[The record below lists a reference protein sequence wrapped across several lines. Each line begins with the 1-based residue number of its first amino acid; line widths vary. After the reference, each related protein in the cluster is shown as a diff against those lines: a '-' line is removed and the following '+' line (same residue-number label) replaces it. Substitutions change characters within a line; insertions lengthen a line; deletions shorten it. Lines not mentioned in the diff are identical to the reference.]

1 MKQSG
6 RTGGRCQSGH
16 SPESM
21 VKYRNGQLQKKPEKS
36 ILRGITGGEKQV
48 RIFDTKVQEIKYKV
62 LCQVSK
68 QTWKGNDSFAAFND
82 IAKVVVTKEDI
93 TRCCI
98 YKERAIVAERIK
110 IALGG
115 NAEDPNVVE
124 VIDIACDECP
134 EAGYVVTD
142 LCRGCLAHRCKD
154 ACRLGAIQFDEHNK
168 ARIDKNKCVE
178 CGKCAKVCPY
188 RAINNFVRPCEQSC
202 KVHAIHMGQTGA
214 AEIDPEKCID
224 CGACVYTCPFGAVVD
239 KSYIVNA
246 INLIQE
252 SRKQDF
258 EVYAIMAPAVAS
270 QFTYASFGQVITAMK
285 KIGFDHVMETAL
297 GADMTA
303 EAEARELLEKGFLTS
318 SCCPAFVKY
327 AGNKFPAMVE
337 KVSHTPSPMAMLGK
351 AIKDRDPAAK
361 VIFIGPCTA
370 KKAEWKLP
378 EVSPYI
384 DCVLTFEE
392 LQALIDS
399 MDIDIENLEESVLD
413 EASGFGRGFACSG
426 GVSEAVR
433 QAMKELAEKEGP
445 DSDAAAFEL
454 NAAVCDGIESCRN
467 ALARANKGLLKEN
480 FIEGMACEGGCIG
493 GAGCLTHGEKNRAA
507 IEKYSR
513 EAERKTILDRN
524 PDRQR

>member
-1 MKQSG
+1 M
-6 RTGGRCQSGH
+6 
-16 SPESM
+16 
-21 VKYRNGQLQKKPEKS
+21 
-36 ILRGITGGEKQV
+36 

-68 QTWKGNDSFAAFND
+68 QTWEGNDSFAAFND
-82 IAKVVVTKEDI
+82 IAKVVVTKEDT

-115 NAEDPNVVE
+115 NKEDPNVVE

-134 EAGYVVTD
+134 EAGHVVTD

-154 ACRLGAIQFDEHNK
+154 ACKLGAIQFDEHNK
-168 ARIDKNKCVE
+168 AKIDKSKCVE

-202 KVHAIHMGQTGA
+202 KVHAIHMGETGA
-214 AEIDPEKCID
+214 AEIDPEKCTD

-239 KSYIVNA
+239 KSYIVQA
-246 INLIQE
+246 IHLIKE
-252 SRKQDF
+252 SRIENF

-285 KIGFDHVMETAL
+285 KIGFDGVMETAL

-303 EAEARELLEKGFLTS
+303 EAEARELLEKGFVTS

-327 AGNKFPAMVE
+327 VKQKFPGMQE
-337 KVSHTPSPMAMLGK
+337 KVSHTPSQMAMLGK
-351 AIKDRDPAAK
+351 AIKEKDPTSK

-370 KKAEWKLP
+370 KKAEWKRP
-378 EVSPYI
+378 EVQPYI

-399 MDIDIENLEESVLD
+399 MEIDIENLEESVLD

-426 GVSEAVR
+426 GVAQAVA
-433 QAMKELAEKEGP
+433 QALKELAEKEGP
-445 DSDAAAFEL
+445 DSPAASFEL
-454 NAAVCDGIESCRN
+454 KAAVCDGIESCRN
-467 ALARANKGLLKEN
+467 TLARANKGLLQEN

-493 GAGCLTHGEKNRAA
+493 GAGCLTHGEKNRQA
-507 IEKYSR
+507 IARHRSEASR
-513 EAERKTILDRN
+513 ERILGREM
-524 PDRQR
+524 PEEQLK

>member
-1 MKQSG
+1 M
-6 RTGGRCQSGH
+6 
-16 SPESM
+16 
-21 VKYRNGQLQKKPEKS
+21 
-36 ILRGITGGEKQV
+36 

-68 QTWKGNDSFAAFND
+68 QTWEGNDSFAAFND
-82 IAKVVVTKEDI
+82 IAKVVVTKEDT

-115 NAEDPNVVE
+115 NKADPNVVE

-134 EAGYVVTD
+134 EAGHVVTD

-154 ACRLGAIQFDEHNK
+154 ACKLGAIQFDEHNK
-168 ARIDKNKCVE
+168 AKIDKSKCVE

-202 KVHAIHMGQTGA
+202 KVHAIHMGETGA
-214 AEIDPEKCID
+214 AEIDAEKCTD

-239 KSYIVNA
+239 KSYIVQT
-246 INLIQE
+246 IHLIKE
-252 SRKQDF
+252 SRRENF

-285 KIGFDHVMETAL
+285 KIGFDGVMETAL

-303 EAEARELLEKGFLTS
+303 EAEARELLEKGFVTS

-327 AGNKFPAMVE
+327 VKSKFPAMTD
-337 KVSHTPSPMAMLGK
+337 KISHTPSPMAMLGK
-351 AIKDRDPAAK
+351 AIKERDPRAK

-370 KKAEWKLP
+370 KKAEWKRP
-378 EVSPYI
+378 EVEPYI

-426 GVSEAVR
+426 GVAAAVE
-433 QAMKELAEKEGP
+433 QAMREIAEKEGP
-445 DSDAAAFEL
+445 DSPAAGFEVK
-454 NAAVCDGIESCRN
+454 AAVCDGIESCRN
-467 ALARANKGLLKEN
+467 ILTRANKGLLKEN
-480 FIEGMACEGGCIG
+480 FIEGMACKGGCVG
-493 GAGCLTHGEKNRAA
+493 GAGCLTHGEKNRQP
-507 IEKYSR
+507 IENHISEASR
-513 EAERKTILDRN
+513 TTILDRG
-524 PDRQR
+524 DLSKHM

>member
-1 MKQSG
+1 M
-6 RTGGRCQSGH
+6 
-16 SPESM
+16 
-21 VKYRNGQLQKKPEKS
+21 
-36 ILRGITGGEKQV
+36 

-68 QTWKGNDSFAAFND
+68 QTWEGNDSFAAFND
-82 IAKVVVTKEDI
+82 IAKVVVTKEDT

-115 NAEDPNVVE
+115 KADDPNVVE

-134 EAGYVVTD
+134 EAGHVVTD

-154 ACRLGAIQFDEHNK
+154 ACKLGAIQFDEHNK
-168 ARIDKNKCVE
+168 AKIDKSKCVE

-202 KVHAIHMGQTGA
+202 KVHAIHMGETGA
-214 AEIDPEKCID
+214 AEIDPEKCTD

-239 KSYIVNA
+239 KSYIVQA
-246 INLIQE
+246 IHLIKE
-252 SRKQDF
+252 SRIENF

-285 KIGFDHVMETAL
+285 KIGFDGVMETAL

-303 EAEARELLEKGFLTS
+303 EAEARELLEKGFVTS

-327 AGNKFPAMVE
+327 VKQKFPGMQE

-351 AIKDRDPAAK
+351 AIKEIDPTSK

-370 KKAEWKLP
+370 KKAEWKRP
-378 EVSPYI
+378 EVQPYI

-399 MDIDIENLEESVLD
+399 MEIDIENLEESVLD

-426 GVSEAVR
+426 GVAQAVA
-433 QAMKELAEKEGP
+433 QALKELAEKEGP
-445 DSDAAAFEL
+445 DSPAASFEL
-454 NAAVCDGIESCRN
+454 KAAVCDGIESCRN
-467 ALARANKGLLKEN
+467 TLARANKGLLQEN

-493 GAGCLTHGEKNRAA
+493 GAGCLTHGEKNRQA
-507 IEKYSR
+507 IAWHRSEASR
-513 EAERKTILDRN
+513 ERILGREM
-524 PDRQR
+524 PEEQLK

>member
-1 MKQSG
+1 M
-6 RTGGRCQSGH
+6 
-16 SPESM
+16 
-21 VKYRNGQLQKKPEKS
+21 
-36 ILRGITGGEKQV
+36 

-68 QTWKGNDSFAAFND
+68 QTWEGNDSFAAFND
-82 IAKVVVTKEDI
+82 IAKVVVTKEDT

-115 NAEDPNVVE
+115 NKADPNVVE

-134 EAGYVVTD
+134 EAGHVVTD

-154 ACRLGAIQFDEHNK
+154 ACKLGAIQFDEHNK
-168 ARIDKNKCVE
+168 AKIDKSKCVE

-202 KVHAIHMGQTGA
+202 KVHAIHMGETGA
-214 AEIDPEKCID
+214 AEIDPEKCTD

-239 KSYIVNA
+239 KSYIVQA
-246 INLIQE
+246 IHLIKE
-252 SRKQDF
+252 SRIENF

-285 KIGFDHVMETAL
+285 KIGFDGVMETAL

-303 EAEARELLEKGFLTS
+303 EAEARELLEKGFVTS

-327 AGNKFPAMVE
+327 VKQKFPGMQE

-351 AIKDRDPAAK
+351 AIKEKDPTSK

-370 KKAEWKLP
+370 KKAEWKRP
-378 EVSPYI
+378 EVQPYI
-384 DCVLTFEE
+384 DCVMTFEE

-399 MDIDIENLEESVLD
+399 MEIDIENLEESVLD

-426 GVSEAVR
+426 GVAQAVA
-433 QAMKELAEKEGP
+433 QALKELAEKEGP
-445 DSDAAAFEL
+445 DSPAASFEL
-454 NAAVCDGIESCRN
+454 KAAVCDGIESCRN
-467 ALARANKGLLKEN
+467 TLARANKGLLQEN

-493 GAGCLTHGEKNRAA
+493 GAGCLTHGEKNRQA
-507 IEKYSR
+507 IARHRSEASR
-513 EAERKTILDRN
+513 ERILGREM
-524 PDRQR
+524 PEEQLK

>member
-1 MKQSG
+1 M
-6 RTGGRCQSGH
+6 
-16 SPESM
+16 
-21 VKYRNGQLQKKPEKS
+21 
-36 ILRGITGGEKQV
+36 

-62 LCQVSK
+62 LCEVAK
-68 QTWKGNDSFAAFND
+68 QTWAGNDSFAAFND
-82 IAKVVVTKEDI
+82 IAKVVVKKDDI

-115 NAEDPNVVE
+115 NAADPNIVE

-154 ACRLGAIQFDEHNK
+154 VCRLGAISFDERGK
-168 ARIDKNKCVE
+168 AVIDKSKCVE
-178 CGKCAKVCPY
+178 CGKCAKACPY

-202 KVHAIHMGQTGA
+202 KVHAIHMGEGGA
-214 AEIDPEKCID
+214 AEIDHKKCID

-239 KSYIVNA
+239 KSFISDA
-246 INLIQE
+246 IHLIKE
-252 SRKQDF
+252 SREKDF

-270 QFTYASFGQVITAMK
+270 QFTYASFGQVISAMK

-297 GADMTA
+297 GADMVA
-303 EAEARELLEKGFLTS
+303 EAEARELVEKGFLTS

-327 AGNKFPAMVE
+327 VHFKFPNLIE
-337 KVSHTPSPMAMLGK
+337 RISHTPSPMATLGR
-351 AIKDRDPAAK
+351 AIKEKNPKAK

-370 KKAEWKLP
+370 KKAEQQRD
-378 EVSPYI
+378 EVKPYI

-399 MDIDIENLEESVLD
+399 MEIDIENLEESVLD
-413 EASGFGRGFACSG
+413 EASGFGRSFAFSG
-426 GVSEAVR
+426 GLSAAVE
-433 QAMKELAEKEGP
+433 QALKEIGEMEGP
-445 DSDAAAFEL
+445 DSDAAKFVL
-454 NAAVCDGIESCRN
+454 KAASCNGIESCKTT
-467 ALARANKGLLKEN
+467 LIRANKGLLPEN

-493 GAGCLTHGEKNRAA
+493 GAGCLTHGTG
-507 IEKYSR
+507 SR
-513 EAERKTILDRN
+513 EAIVRHSSQAGKKRITEKVDLN
-524 PDRQR
+524 FHL

>member
-1 MKQSG
+1 M
-6 RTGGRCQSGH
+6 
-16 SPESM
+16 
-21 VKYRNGQLQKKPEKS
+21 
-36 ILRGITGGEKQV
+36 

-68 QTWKGNDSFAAFND
+68 QTWEGNDSFAAFND
-82 IAKVVVTKEDI
+82 IAKVVVTKEDT

-115 NAEDPNVVE
+115 NPDNPNVVE

-134 EAGYVVTD
+134 EAGHVVTD

-154 ACRLGAIQFDEHNK
+154 ACRLNAIHFDEKNK
-168 ARIDKNKCVE
+168 AKIDKSKCVE

-202 KVHAIHMGQTGA
+202 KVHAIHMGETGA
-214 AEIDPEKCID
+214 AEIDAEKCTD

-239 KSYIVNA
+239 KSYIVQA
-246 INLIQE
+246 IHLIKE
-252 SRKQDF
+252 SRRENF

-285 KIGFDHVMETAL
+285 KIGFDGVMETAL

-303 EAEARELLEKGFLTS
+303 EAEARELLEKGFVTS

-327 AGNKFPAMVE
+327 VKSKFPAMTD
-337 KVSHTPSPMAMLGK
+337 KISHTPSPMAMLGK
-351 AIKDRDPAAK
+351 AIKERDPRAK

-370 KKAEWKLP
+370 KKAEWKRP
-378 EVSPYI
+378 EVQPYI

-426 GVSEAVR
+426 GVTTAVE
-433 QAMKELAEKEGP
+433 QALKEIAEKEGP
-445 DSDAAAFEL
+445 DSPAAGFEVK
-454 NAAVCDGIESCRN
+454 AAVCDGIESCRN
-467 ALARANKGLLKEN
+467 ILTRANKGLLKEN
-480 FIEGMACEGGCIG
+480 FIEGMACKGGCVG
-493 GAGCLTHGEKNRAA
+493 GAGCLTHGEKNRQT
-507 IEKYSR
+507 IEDHIGEASR
-513 EAERKTILDRN
+513 TTILDRG
-524 PDRQR
+524 DLSKHM

>member
-1 MKQSG
+1 M
-6 RTGGRCQSGH
+6 
-16 SPESM
+16 
-21 VKYRNGQLQKKPEKS
+21 
-36 ILRGITGGEKQV
+36 

-115 NAEDPNVVE
+115 NSEDPNVVE

-327 AGNKFPAMVE
+327 VGNKFPAMAE

>member
-1 MKQSG
+1 M
-6 RTGGRCQSGH
+6 
-16 SPESM
+16 
-21 VKYRNGQLQKKPEKS
+21 
-36 ILRGITGGEKQV
+36 

-68 QTWKGNDSFAAFND
+68 QTWEGNDSFAAFND
-82 IAKVVVTKEDI
+82 IAKVVVTKEDT

-115 NAEDPNVVE
+115 NKEDPNVVE

-134 EAGYVVTD
+134 EAGHVVTD

-154 ACRLGAIQFDEHNK
+154 ACKLGAIQFDEHNK
-168 ARIDKNKCVE
+168 AKIDKSKCVE

-202 KVHAIHMGQTGA
+202 KVHAIHMGETGA
-214 AEIDPEKCID
+214 AEIDPEKCTD

-239 KSYIVNA
+239 KSYIVQA
-246 INLIQE
+246 IHLIKE
-252 SRKQDF
+252 SRIENF

-285 KIGFDHVMETAL
+285 KIGFDGVMETAL

-303 EAEARELLEKGFLTS
+303 EAEARELLEKGFVTS

-327 AGNKFPAMVE
+327 VKQKFPGMQE

-351 AIKDRDPAAK
+351 AIKEKDPTSK

-370 KKAEWKLP
+370 KKAEWKRP
-378 EVSPYI
+378 EVQPYI

-399 MDIDIENLEESVLD
+399 MEIDIENLEESVLD

-426 GVSEAVR
+426 GVAQAVA
-433 QAMKELAEKEGP
+433 QALKELAEKEGP
-445 DSDAAAFEL
+445 DSPAASFEL
-454 NAAVCDGIESCRN
+454 KAAVCDGIESCRN
-467 ALARANKGLLKEN
+467 TLARANKGLLQEN

-493 GAGCLTHGEKNRAA
+493 GAGCLTHGEKNRQA
-507 IEKYSR
+507 IARHRSEASR
-513 EAERKTILDRN
+513 ERILGREMLEE
-524 PDRQR
+524 QLK

>member
-1 MKQSG
+1 M
-6 RTGGRCQSGH
+6 
-16 SPESM
+16 
-21 VKYRNGQLQKKPEKS
+21 
-36 ILRGITGGEKQV
+36 

-68 QTWKGNDSFAAFND
+68 QTWEGNDSFAAFND
-82 IAKVVVTKEDI
+82 IAKVVVTKEDT

-115 NAEDPNVVE
+115 NKEDPNVVE

-134 EAGYVVTD
+134 EAGHVVTD

-154 ACRLGAIQFDEHNK
+154 ACKLGAIQFDEHNK
-168 ARIDKNKCVE
+168 AKIDKSKCVE

-202 KVHAIHMGQTGA
+202 KVHAIHMGETGA
-214 AEIDPEKCID
+214 AEIDPEKCTD

-239 KSYIVNA
+239 KSYIVQA
-246 INLIQE
+246 IHLIKE
-252 SRKQDF
+252 SRIENF

-285 KIGFDHVMETAL
+285 KIGFDGVMETAL

-303 EAEARELLEKGFLTS
+303 EAEARELLEKGFVTS

-327 AGNKFPAMVE
+327 VKQKFPGMQE

-351 AIKDRDPAAK
+351 AIKEKDPTSK

-370 KKAEWKLP
+370 KKAEWKRP
-378 EVSPYI
+378 EVQPYI

-399 MDIDIENLEESVLD
+399 MEIDIENLEESVLD

-426 GVSEAVR
+426 GVAQAVA
-433 QAMKELAEKEGP
+433 QALKELAEKEGP
-445 DSDAAAFEL
+445 DSPAASFEL
-454 NAAVCDGIESCRN
+454 KAAVCDGIESCRN
-467 ALARANKGLLKEN
+467 TLARANKGLLQEN

-493 GAGCLTHGEKNRAA
+493 GAGCLTHGEKNRQA
-507 IEKYSR
+507 IARHRSESSR
-513 EAERKTILDRN
+513 ERILGRDM
-524 PDRQR
+524 PEEQLK

>member
-1 MKQSG
+1 M
-6 RTGGRCQSGH
+6 
-16 SPESM
+16 
-21 VKYRNGQLQKKPEKS
+21 
-36 ILRGITGGEKQV
+36 

-115 NAEDPNVVE
+115 NSEDPNVVE

-327 AGNKFPAMVE
+327 AGNKFPAMAE

>member
-1 MKQSG
+1 M
-6 RTGGRCQSGH
+6 
-16 SPESM
+16 
-21 VKYRNGQLQKKPEKS
+21 
-36 ILRGITGGEKQV
+36 

-68 QTWKGNDSFAAFND
+68 QTWEGNDSFAAFND
-82 IAKVVVTKEDI
+82 IAKVVVTKEDT

-115 NAEDPNVVE
+115 NKEDPNVVE

-134 EAGYVVTD
+134 EAGHVVTD

-154 ACRLGAIQFDEHNK
+154 ACKLGAIQFDEHNK
-168 ARIDKNKCVE
+168 AKIDKSKCVE

-202 KVHAIHMGQTGA
+202 KVHAIHMGETGA
-214 AEIDPEKCID
+214 AEIDPEKCTD

-239 KSYIVNA
+239 KSYIVQA
-246 INLIQE
+246 IHLIKE
-252 SRKQDF
+252 SRIENF

-285 KIGFDHVMETAL
+285 KIGFDGVMETAL

-303 EAEARELLEKGFLTS
+303 EAEARELLEKGFVTS

-327 AGNKFPAMVE
+327 VKQKFPGMQE

-351 AIKDRDPAAK
+351 AIKEKDPTSK

-370 KKAEWKLP
+370 KKAEWKRP
-378 EVSPYI
+378 EVQPYI

-399 MDIDIENLEESVLD
+399 MEIDIENLEESVLD

-426 GVSEAVR
+426 GVAQAVA
-433 QAMKELAEKEGP
+433 QALKELAEKEGP
-445 DSDAAAFEL
+445 DSPAASFEL
-454 NAAVCDGIESCRN
+454 KAAVCDGIESCRN
-467 ALARANKGLLKEN
+467 TLARANKGLLQEN

-493 GAGCLTHGEKNRAA
+493 GAGCLTHGEKNRQA
-507 IEKYSR
+507 IARHRSEASR
-513 EAERKTILDRN
+513 ERILGREM
-524 PDRQR
+524 PEEQLK

>member
-1 MKQSG
+1 M
-6 RTGGRCQSGH
+6 
-16 SPESM
+16 
-21 VKYRNGQLQKKPEKS
+21 
-36 ILRGITGGEKQV
+36 

-68 QTWKGNDSFAAFND
+68 QTWEGNDSFAAFND
-82 IAKVVVTKEDI
+82 IAKVVVTKEDT

-115 NAEDPNVVE
+115 NKADPNVVE

-134 EAGYVVTD
+134 EAGHVVTD

-154 ACRLGAIQFDEHNK
+154 ACKLGAIQFDEHNK
-168 ARIDKNKCVE
+168 AKIDKSKCVE

-202 KVHAIHMGQTGA
+202 KVHAIHMGETGA
-214 AEIDPEKCID
+214 AEIDPEKCTD

-239 KSYIVNA
+239 KSYIVQA
-246 INLIQE
+246 IHLIKE
-252 SRKQDF
+252 SRIENF

-285 KIGFDHVMETAL
+285 KIGFDGVMETAL

-303 EAEARELLEKGFLTS
+303 EAEARELLEKGFVTS

-327 AGNKFPAMVE
+327 VKQKFPGMQE

-351 AIKDRDPAAK
+351 AIKEKDPTSK

-370 KKAEWKLP
+370 KKAEWKRP
-378 EVSPYI
+378 EVQPYI

-399 MDIDIENLEESVLD
+399 MEIDIENLEESVLD

-426 GVSEAVR
+426 GVAQAVA
-433 QAMKELAEKEGP
+433 QALKELAEKEGP
-445 DSDAAAFEL
+445 DSPAASFEL
-454 NAAVCDGIESCRN
+454 KAAVCDGIESCRN
-467 ALARANKGLLKEN
+467 TLARANKGLLQEN

-493 GAGCLTHGEKNRAA
+493 GAGCLTHGEKNRQA
-507 IEKYSR
+507 IARHRSEASR
-513 EAERKTILDRN
+513 ERILGREM
-524 PDRQR
+524 PEEQLK

>member
-1 MKQSG
+1 M
-6 RTGGRCQSGH
+6 
-16 SPESM
+16 
-21 VKYRNGQLQKKPEKS
+21 
-36 ILRGITGGEKQV
+36 

-68 QTWKGNDSFAAFND
+68 QTWEGNDSFAAFND
-82 IAKVVVTKEDI
+82 IAKVVVTKEDT

-115 NAEDPNVVE
+115 KADDPNVVE

-134 EAGYVVTD
+134 EAGHVVTD

-168 ARIDKNKCVE
+168 AKIDKNKCVE

-202 KVHAIHMGQTGA
+202 KAHAIHMGETGA
-214 AEIDPEKCID
+214 AEIDPEKCTD

-239 KSYIVNA
+239 KSYIVQA
-246 INLIQE
+246 IHLIKE
-252 SRKQDF
+252 SRIENF

-285 KIGFDHVMETAL
+285 KIGFDGVMETAL

-303 EAEARELLEKGFLTS
+303 EAEARELLEKGFVTS

-327 AGNKFPAMVE
+327 VKNKFPAMAD

-351 AIKDRDPAAK
+351 AIKERDPRAK

-370 KKAEWKLP
+370 KKAEWKRP
-378 EVSPYI
+378 EVQPYI

-426 GVSEAVR
+426 GVAGAVA
-433 QAMKELAEKEGP
+433 QALKEMAEKEGP
-445 DSDAAAFEL
+445 DSPAAFFEL
-454 NAAVCDGIESCRN
+454 KAAVCDGIESCRN
-467 ALARANKGLLKEN
+467 TLARANKGLLKEN

-493 GAGCLTHGEKNRAA
+493 GAGCLTHGEKNRQA
-507 IEKYSR
+507 IEAYSR
-513 EAERKTILDRN
+513 KAKKQTITE
-524 PDRQR
+524 

>member
-1 MKQSG
+1 M
-6 RTGGRCQSGH
+6 
-16 SPESM
+16 
-21 VKYRNGQLQKKPEKS
+21 
-36 ILRGITGGEKQV
+36 

-327 AGNKFPAMVE
+327 AGNKFPAMAE

>member
-1 MKQSG
+1 M
-6 RTGGRCQSGH
+6 
-16 SPESM
+16 
-21 VKYRNGQLQKKPEKS
+21 
-36 ILRGITGGEKQV
+36 

-68 QTWKGNDSFAAFND
+68 QTWEGNDSFAAFND
-82 IAKVVVTKEDI
+82 IAKVVVTKEDT

-115 NAEDPNVVE
+115 NQDNPNVVE

-134 EAGYVVTD
+134 EAGHVVTD

-154 ACRLGAIQFDEHNK
+154 ACRLNAIHFDEQNK
-168 ARIDKNKCVE
+168 AKIDKSKCVE

-202 KVHAIHMGQTGA
+202 KVHAIHMGETGA
-214 AEIDPEKCID
+214 AEIDAEKCTD

-239 KSYIVNA
+239 KSYIVQT
-246 INLIQE
+246 IHLIKE
-252 SRKQDF
+252 SRRENF

-285 KIGFDHVMETAL
+285 KIGFDGVMETAL

-303 EAEARELLEKGFLTS
+303 EAEARELLEKGFVTS

-327 AGNKFPAMVE
+327 VKSKFPAMTD
-337 KVSHTPSPMAMLGK
+337 KISHTPSPMAMLGK
-351 AIKDRDPAAK
+351 AIKERDPRAK
-361 VIFIGPCTA
+361 VIFIGPCIA
-370 KKAEWKLP
+370 KKAEWKRP
-378 EVSPYI
+378 EVQPYI

-426 GVSEAVR
+426 GVTTAVE
-433 QAMKELAEKEGP
+433 QAMREIAEKEGP
-445 DSDAAAFEL
+445 DSPAAGFEVKS
-454 NAAVCDGIESCRN
+454 AVCDGIESCRN
-467 ALARANKGLLKEN
+467 ILSRANKGLLKEN
-480 FIEGMACEGGCIG
+480 FVEGMACKGGCVG
-493 GAGCLTHGEKNRAA
+493 GAGCLTHGEKNRQT
-507 IEKYSR
+507 IENHISEASR
-513 EAERKTILDRN
+513 TTILDRA
-524 PDRQR
+524 DLSKHM

>member
-1 MKQSG
+1 M
-6 RTGGRCQSGH
+6 
-16 SPESM
+16 
-21 VKYRNGQLQKKPEKS
+21 
-36 ILRGITGGEKQV
+36 

-68 QTWKGNDSFAAFND
+68 QTWEGNDSFAAFND
-82 IAKVVVTKEDI
+82 IAKVVVTKEDT

-115 NAEDPNVVE
+115 NKADPNVVE

-134 EAGYVVTD
+134 EAGHVVTD

-154 ACRLGAIQFDEHNK
+154 ACKLGAIQFDEHNK
-168 ARIDKNKCVE
+168 AKIDKSKCVE

-202 KVHAIHMGQTGA
+202 KVHAIHMGETGA
-214 AEIDPEKCID
+214 AEIDPEKCTD

-239 KSYIVNA
+239 KSYIVQA
-246 INLIQE
+246 IHLIKE
-252 SRKQDF
+252 SRIENF

-285 KIGFDHVMETAL
+285 KIGFDGVMETAL

-303 EAEARELLEKGFLTS
+303 EAEARELLEKGFVTS

-327 AGNKFPAMVE
+327 VKQKFPGMQE

-351 AIKDRDPAAK
+351 AIKEKDPTSK

-370 KKAEWKLP
+370 KKAEWKRP
-378 EVSPYI
+378 EVQPYI

-399 MDIDIENLEESVLD
+399 MEIDIENLEESVLD

-426 GVSEAVR
+426 GVAQAVS
-433 QAMKELAEKEGP
+433 QALKELAEKEGP
-445 DSDAAAFEL
+445 DSPAASFEL
-454 NAAVCDGIESCRN
+454 KAAVCDGIESCRN
-467 ALARANKGLLKEN
+467 TLARANKGLLQEN

-493 GAGCLTHGEKNRAA
+493 GAGCLTHGEKNRQA
-507 IEKYSR
+507 IARHRSEASR
-513 EAERKTILDRN
+513 ERILGREM
-524 PDRQR
+524 PEEQLK

>member
-1 MKQSG
+1 M
-6 RTGGRCQSGH
+6 
-16 SPESM
+16 
-21 VKYRNGQLQKKPEKS
+21 
-36 ILRGITGGEKQV
+36 

-68 QTWKGNDSFAAFND
+68 QTWEGNDSFAAFND
-82 IAKVVVTKEDI
+82 IAKVVVTKEDT

-115 NAEDPNVVE
+115 NKADPNVVE

-134 EAGYVVTD
+134 EAGHVVTD

-154 ACRLGAIQFDEHNK
+154 ACKLGAIQFDEHNK
-168 ARIDKNKCVE
+168 AKIDKSKCVE

-202 KVHAIHMGQTGA
+202 KVHAIHMGETGA
-214 AEIDPEKCID
+214 AEIDPEKCTD

-239 KSYIVNA
+239 KSYIVQA
-246 INLIQE
+246 IHLIKE
-252 SRKQDF
+252 SRIENF

-285 KIGFDHVMETAL
+285 KIGFDGVMETAL

-303 EAEARELLEKGFLTS
+303 EAEARELLEKGFVTS

-327 AGNKFPAMVE
+327 VKQKFPGMQE

-351 AIKDRDPAAK
+351 AIKEKDPTSK

-370 KKAEWKLP
+370 KKAEWKRP
-378 EVSPYI
+378 EVQPYI

-399 MDIDIENLEESVLD
+399 IEIDIENLEESVLD

-426 GVSEAVR
+426 GVAQAVA
-433 QAMKELAEKEGP
+433 QALKELAEKEGP
-445 DSDAAAFEL
+445 DSPAASFEL
-454 NAAVCDGIESCRN
+454 KAAVCDGIESCRN
-467 ALARANKGLLKEN
+467 TLARANKGLLQEN

-493 GAGCLTHGEKNRAA
+493 GAGCLTHGEKNRQA
-507 IEKYSR
+507 IARHRSEASR
-513 EAERKTILDRN
+513 ERILGREM
-524 PDRQR
+524 PEEQLK

>member
-1 MKQSG
+1 M
-6 RTGGRCQSGH
+6 
-16 SPESM
+16 
-21 VKYRNGQLQKKPEKS
+21 
-36 ILRGITGGEKQV
+36 

>member
-1 MKQSG
+1 M
-6 RTGGRCQSGH
+6 
-16 SPESM
+16 
-21 VKYRNGQLQKKPEKS
+21 
-36 ILRGITGGEKQV
+36 

-68 QTWKGNDSFAAFND
+68 QTWEGNDSFAAFND
-82 IAKVVVTKEDI
+82 IAKVVVTKEDT

-115 NAEDPNVVE
+115 KADDPNVVE

-134 EAGYVVTD
+134 EAGHVVTD

-168 ARIDKNKCVE
+168 AKIDKSKCVE

-202 KVHAIHMGQTGA
+202 KVHAIHMGETGA
-214 AEIDPEKCID
+214 AEIDPEKCTD

-239 KSYIVNA
+239 KSYIVQA
-246 INLIQE
+246 IHLIKE
-252 SRKQDF
+252 SRIENF

-285 KIGFDHVMETAL
+285 KIGFDGVMETAL

-303 EAEARELLEKGFLTS
+303 EAEARELLEKGFVTS

-327 AGNKFPAMVE
+327 VKQKFPGMQE

-351 AIKDRDPAAK
+351 AIKEKDPTSK

-370 KKAEWKLP
+370 KKAEWKRP
-378 EVSPYI
+378 EVQPYI

-426 GVSEAVR
+426 GVAGAVA
-433 QAMKELAEKEGP
+433 QALQEMAEKEGP
-445 DSDAAAFEL
+445 DSPAASFEL
-454 NAAVCDGIESCRN
+454 KAAVCDGIESCRN
-467 ALARANKGLLKEN
+467 TLARANKGLLKEN

-493 GAGCLTHGEKNRAA
+493 GAGCLTHGEKNRQA
-507 IEKYSR
+507 IESHSR
-513 EAERKTILDRN
+513 EARRKKILDREEITKHM
-524 PDRQR
+524 

>member
-1 MKQSG
+1 M
-6 RTGGRCQSGH
+6 
-16 SPESM
+16 
-21 VKYRNGQLQKKPEKS
+21 
-36 ILRGITGGEKQV
+36 

-68 QTWKGNDSFAAFND
+68 QTWEGNDSFAAFND
-82 IAKVVVTKEDI
+82 IAKVVVTKEDT

-115 NAEDPNVVE
+115 NKADPNVVE

-134 EAGYVVTD
+134 EAGHVVTD

-154 ACRLGAIQFDEHNK
+154 ACKLGAIQFDEHNK
-168 ARIDKNKCVE
+168 AKIDKSKCVE

-202 KVHAIHMGQTGA
+202 KVHAIHMGETGA
-214 AEIDPEKCID
+214 AEIDPEKCTD

-239 KSYIVNA
+239 KSYIVQA
-246 INLIQE
+246 IHLIKE
-252 SRKQDF
+252 SRIENF

-285 KIGFDHVMETAL
+285 KIGFDGVMETAL

-303 EAEARELLEKGFLTS
+303 EAEARELLEKGFVTS

-327 AGNKFPAMVE
+327 VKQKFPGMQE

-351 AIKDRDPAAK
+351 AIKEKDPTSK

-370 KKAEWKLP
+370 KKAEWKRP
-378 EVSPYI
+378 EVQPYI

-399 MDIDIENLEESVLD
+399 MEIDIENLEESVLD

-426 GVSEAVR
+426 GVAQAVA

-445 DSDAAAFEL
+445 DSPAASFEL
-454 NAAVCDGIESCRN
+454 KAAVCDGIESCRN
-467 ALARANKGLLKEN
+467 TLARANKGLLQEN

-493 GAGCLTHGEKNRAA
+493 GAGCLTHGEKNRQA
-507 IEKYSR
+507 IARHRSEASR
-513 EAERKTILDRN
+513 ERILGREM
-524 PDRQR
+524 PEEQLK

>member
-1 MKQSG
+1 M
-6 RTGGRCQSGH
+6 
-16 SPESM
+16 
-21 VKYRNGQLQKKPEKS
+21 
-36 ILRGITGGEKQV
+36 

-68 QTWKGNDSFAAFND
+68 QTWEGNDSFAAFND
-82 IAKVVVTKEDI
+82 IAKVVVTKEDT

-115 NAEDPNVVE
+115 NKADPNVVE

-134 EAGYVVTD
+134 EAGHVVTD

-154 ACRLGAIQFDEHNK
+154 ACKLGAIQFDEHNK
-168 ARIDKNKCVE
+168 AKIDKSKCVE

-202 KVHAIHMGQTGA
+202 KVHAIHMGETGA
-214 AEIDPEKCID
+214 AEIDPEKCTD

-239 KSYIVNA
+239 KSYIVQA
-246 INLIQE
+246 IHLIKE
-252 SRKQDF
+252 SRIENF

-285 KIGFDHVMETAL
+285 KIGFDGVMETAL

-303 EAEARELLEKGFLTS
+303 EAEARELLEKGFVTS

-327 AGNKFPAMVE
+327 VKQKFPGMQE

-351 AIKDRDPAAK
+351 AIKEKDPTSK

-370 KKAEWKLP
+370 KKAEWKRP
-378 EVSPYI
+378 EVQPYI

-399 MDIDIENLEESVLD
+399 MEIDIENLEESVLD

-426 GVSEAVR
+426 GVAQAVA
-433 QAMKELAEKEGP
+433 QALKELAEKEGP
-445 DSDAAAFEL
+445 DSPAASFEL
-454 NAAVCDGIESCRN
+454 KAAVCDGIESCRN
-467 ALARANKGLLKEN
+467 TLARANKGLLQEN

-493 GAGCLTHGEKNRAA
+493 GAGCLTHGEKNRQA
-507 IEKYSR
+507 IARHRSEASR
-513 EAERKTILDRN
+513 ERILGRDM
-524 PDRQR
+524 PEEQLK